1 MSPES
6 YDDDDERI
14 GVVDWHG
21 DHARRAKRKRL
32 AAAATADDGDEH
44 VDGDEAKKAK

>member
-1 MSPES
+1 MA
-6 YDDDDERI
+6 
-14 GVVDWHG
+14 GVAGGGEVDGAAQWHG